1 MKLEN
6 ISEEML
12 RDLANQLLI
21 GLDQSNEV
29 IEDDSKIQVGIS
41 NRHIHLCKKDM
52 EILFGNNFELE
63 RQKYL
68 KQPGQFA
75 SKQTVTIVGPKTSI
89 HNVRVLGPTR
99 SESQLE
105 ISKTDSFQLGI
116 RPPVNESG
124 DLTNAA
130 SIFVVGPKGSLY
142 LENGVIIAKR
152 HIHMSPRDAEKYNVK
167 NGDLVQI
174 KTSGDREVIFCNT
187 LIRVREDF
195 LLECHLDTD
204 EANAAE
210 IGSKN
215 SFVEIVQ

>member
-6 ISEEML
+6 LSEEML
-12 RDLANQLLI
+12 RDLAKQLLS
-21 GLDQSNEV
+21 GLDQSNE
-29 IEDDSKIQVGIS
+29 IAMNDSKIPVGIS
-41 NRHIHLCKKDM
+41 NRHIHLCKQDM

-152 HIHMSPRDAEKYNVK
+152 HIHMSPRDAERYHVK